1 MLQASAGGLA
11 PARAAPLL
19 IPGAGLARP
28 LLALLLDGPAPGE
41 LGDPGPGQIGLES
54 PCVAGL

>member
-1 MLQASAGGLA
+1 MAAAGA
-11 PARAAPLL
+11 ARLL

-28 LLALLLDGPAPGE
+28 LLAVLDGPAPDE
-41 LGDPGPGQIGLES
+41 LSDPGPGQIGLES